1 MVRLAAL
8 QSMIM
13 LLHVKKFYRDDNNH
27 CIILQPANPE
37 YTPIVIN
44 QESQAGFRVIGKL
57 TLVINKR

>member
-13 LLHVKKFYRDDNNH
+13 LLHVKNNNH